1 MILVVLEK
9 IGKWCLREERMINAI
24 IPARGGSK
32 GIPKK
37 NIIKI
42 GNHPLIAY
50 SIKAAQLC
58 QTIDRII
65 VSTDDEEIAN
75 ISLKYG
81 AEVPFIRPAEYAT
94 DSSSDLGFLKHYFEN
109 IGGNEV
115 ALLRP
120 TTPFRDPCF
129 MDRVIKDYFDNPM
142 MTEITGLRTAEQ
154 MGQPIYKMFEIDNN
168 GYFKKI
174 FCDFNGIIDYTNL
187 PRQGFPKAYNPNG
200 HIDIVK
206 RNTIAMGSVFGDKI
220 AACISEKVVDIDDS
234 HDVKIACLIVG
245 SDLDYLSKHMK
256 EIK

>member
-1 MILVVLEK
+1 
-9 IGKWCLREERMINAI
+9 MINAI

-58 QTIDRII
+58 QAIDRII
-65 VSTDDEEIAN
+65 VSTDDEEIAEV
-75 ISLKYG
+75 SLKYG
-81 AEVPFIRPAEYAT
+81 AEVPFMRPAEYAT

-120 TTPFRDPCF
+120 TTPFRDPHF
-129 MDRVIKDYFDNPM
+129 MDKVIKEYFNDPM
-142 MTEITGLRTAEQ
+142 MTEITGLRSAEE
-154 MGQPIYKMFEIDNN
+154 MGQPIHKMFEIDKE
-168 GYFKKI
+168 GYFKNI
-174 FCDFNGIIDYTNL
+174 FSDFNGIIDYTNL
-187 PRQGFPKAYNPNG
+187 PRQQFPKAYNPNG

-206 RNTIAMGSVFGDKI
+206 RHTVEMGSVFGDRI
-220 AACISEKVVDIDDS
+220 AACISEKVIDIDDS
-234 HDVKIACLIVG
+234 YDVKIASLIVG
-245 SDLDYLSKHMK
+245 SDLDYLSKHM
-256 EIK
+256 